1 MFIKTYVIIIFAG
14 VVLSL
19 MAAEWRYVGNRKAE
33 EARIHTVREYH
44 GLCNTGIGQPY
55 TDFVH
60 QVRGIYES
68 GDTNRLGRVLR
79 GADEHSQD
87 IYIVW
92 LDGKEDAYRSSIQ
105 AVLTK

>member
-1 MFIKTYVIIIFAG
+1 MFIKTHVIVICAG
-14 VVLSL
+14 IVLLL

-33 EARIHTVREYH
+33 QARIHTAREFH
-44 GLCNTGIGQPY
+44 GLCNRGIGQPY

-68 GDTNRLGRVLR
+68 GDTNRLGSVLR

-92 LDGKEDAYRSSIQ
+92 LDGKDDAYCSSIQ
-105 AVLTK
+105 EILTK